1 MIRRPPR
8 STRTD
13 TLFPY
18 TTLFRSADAEVALHV
33 CLGRRP
39 AVDTGIGVDEGEILP
54 LLVGEAA
61 LRRRHCL
68 NDRFI
73 LTSPD
78 AEAAMNI
85 RYLVDLSEDE
95 RGELRAMLSGGK
107 HAEIGRAHV

>member
-1 MIRRPPR
+1 MRISDWSSDVCSSDLEGQHHLVDRWR
-8 STRTD
+8 
-13 TLFPY
+13 
-18 TTLFRSADAEVALHV
+18 ADAEVALNV

-78 AEAAMNI
+78 SAAALNI
-85 RYLVDLSEDE
+85 RYLVDPSADE
-95 RGELRAMLSGGK
+95 RCELQSKLSGGQ
-107 HAEIGRAHV
+107 HA

>member
-1 MIRRPPR
+1 MFVVFKQKTAYELRISDWSSDVCSSDLAADQACAFEGQHHLVDRWR
-8 STRTD
+8 
-13 TLFPY
+13 
-18 TTLFRSADAEVALHV
+18 ADAEVALHV

-78 AEAAMNI
+78 RKSTRLN
-85 RYLVDLSEDE
+85 S
-95 RGELRAMLSGGK
+95 S
-107 HAEIGRAHV
+107 H